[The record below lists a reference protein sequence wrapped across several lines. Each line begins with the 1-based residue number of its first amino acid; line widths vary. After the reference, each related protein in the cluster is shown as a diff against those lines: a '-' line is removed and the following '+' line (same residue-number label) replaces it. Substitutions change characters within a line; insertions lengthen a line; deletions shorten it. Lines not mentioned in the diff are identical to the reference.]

1 MSMLYRVRISV
12 LTILLILFLVV
23 ILPMYALGYGLYQ
36 WGYRMT
42 TDEITLS
49 LHTKASFIM
58 TTLDTELH
66 RIRKVHQE
74 CLNDSDLYYYVNA
87 LSIMS
92 RSKRASSLLSIDK
105 RLGLVQDS
113 SSYVEEVTLWMPRQS
128 LMITSS
134 RGVDPATD
142 DWRAL
147 MDAPVISDAAGLS
160 VYDGDLYLC
169 EVYPPG
175 IWYPGYVPQYILAV
189 RLSNERII
197 EDLAAF
203 NLYSGSGTLLQSED
217 QAFQLITGRDIGL
230 TGDESGDGLPVC
242 SFSTES
248 GETFLLASVYS
259 DFLSLQMHTYVSEQI
274 IYSGLD
280 TYRKLFTVFTIAALL
295 LVLSYIW
302 FSRRL
307 VSEPICRLV
316 DSLKKVES
324 GRLDVRI
331 DHKVNDE
338 FGYLY
343 TAFNQMI
350 ESLANM
356 IEVNTRQLMLT
367 QEAELRQLQA
377 QINPHFLH
385 NSFFILYRMA
395 KDEDYENI
403 SEFLT
408 YLSEYY
414 CYVTRNA
421 SMEVD
426 LSDEDGHARRY
437 VQIQLVRFGKRISA
451 DFAPIPEGL
460 EGLKVPRLILQP
472 LLENAFQH
480 GFKDTI
486 IGGLLRVWYEER
498 DEKIYINVEDNGA
511 GIPEERLTDL
521 QNKLRSAADAN
532 VERTGIVN
540 IHQRLRI
547 RFGPGYGLRMENL
560 AEGGSRFML
569 VIPKNFEEVE
579 HVSGIVS

>member
-1 MSMLYRVRISV
+1 MSKLSRVRISV

-23 ILPMYALGYGLYQ
+23 ILPMYLLGYGIYQ

-42 TDEITLS
+42 TNEIIQS
-49 LHTKASFIM
+49 LHTRESFVI
-58 TTLDTELH
+58 TTLDTELQ

-87 LSIMS
+87 LPIMS
-92 RSKRASSLLSIDK
+92 RSERLSSLLSIEK
-105 RLGLVQDS
+105 RLRLVQDS
-113 SSYVEEVTLWMPRQS
+113 SAYIEEVTLWMPRLAQ
-128 LMITSS
+128 MISSS

-142 DWRAL
+142 DWRVL
-147 MDAPVISDAAGLS
+147 MDVPVISQAAGLS
-160 VYDGDLYLC
+160 VYDGNLYLC
-169 EVYPPG
+169 AAYPPG

-189 RLSNERII
+189 RLSNERIL

-203 NLYSGSGTLLQSED
+203 NLYPDSGTLLQSED

-230 TGDESGDGLPVC
+230 TGDESGNGL
-242 SFSTES
+242 SIRTFSTES
-248 GETFLLASVYS
+248 GEAFLLASANS
-259 DFLSLQMHTYVSEQI
+259 DFLNLQMHTYVSEQI

-280 TYRKLFTVFTIAALL
+280 TYRNLFIVFTIAALM
-295 LVLSYIW
+295 LVLAYIW

-307 VSEPICRLV
+307 VSEPIRRLV
-316 DSLKKVES
+316 ASLRQVES
-324 GRLDVRI
+324 GKLDVRI
-331 DHKVNDE
+331 DYKANDE

-343 TAFNQMI
+343 TTFNKMV

-356 IEVNTRQLMLT
+356 IEINARQLMLT

-414 CYVTRNA
+414 RYVTRNA
-421 SMEVD
+421 SMEAD

-437 VQIQLVRFGKRISA
+437 MQIQLVRFGKRISA
-451 DFAPIPEGL
+451 DFKPIPEGI

-486 IGGLLRVWYEER
+486 TGGILRVWYEER
-498 DEKIYINVEDNGA
+498 DEKIFIHVEDNGA
-511 GIPEERLTDL
+511 GVPEERLVSL
-521 QNKLRSAADAN
+521 QNKLCSAADAN

-540 IHQRLRI
+540 IHQRLRM
-547 RFGPGYGLRMENL
+547 RFGPEYGLRVENL
-560 AEGGSRFML
+560 PEGGSRFTL
-569 VIPKNFEEVE
+569 VFPKNFEEAE
-579 HVSGIVS
+579 HVSGISS